1 MQGFALLATLAL
13 LVPAP
18 LPVSAQGG
26 TTTERPAP
34 RTATPRIRKTTEE
47 PFRLGAPAA
56 PAPRA
61 DLAPMPD
68 RRIEAPR
75 ERVARANDPVLEPML
90 LPPDRRQGATFGREH
105 LRETGPDRP
114 FDLLVPGARL
124 RIPIE

>member
-1 MQGFALLATLAL
+1 MQRFAMLATLAL
-13 LVPAP
+13 LVPVPMPA
-18 LPVSAQGG
+18 SAQGG
-26 TTTERPAP
+26 ITAERPAP
-34 RTATPRIRKTTEE
+34 RTATPRIQKTTSE
-47 PFRLGAPAA
+47 PFRLGAPA

-75 ERVARANDPVLEPML
+75 DRMASANEPVLEPML
-90 LPPDRRQGATFGREH
+90 LPPERRQGTTFGREH

-114 FDLLVPGARL
+114 FDMLVPGARL